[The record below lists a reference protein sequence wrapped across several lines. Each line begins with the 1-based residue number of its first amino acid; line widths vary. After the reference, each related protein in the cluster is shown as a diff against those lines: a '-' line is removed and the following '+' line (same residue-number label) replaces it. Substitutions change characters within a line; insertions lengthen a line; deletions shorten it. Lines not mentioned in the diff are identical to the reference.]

1 MVAVHINP
9 CLVGAVGGADVEI
22 DEQLFSEEVA
32 VDEDLFDIDEDEQL
46 VLEEQLLTNHLNDMK
61 VGDMEDND
69 EGQSDRESVE

>member
-1 MVAVHINP
+1 MLAVHINL